1 MVFLTPESPALAGRS
16 GMDPEDL
23 RLLLLVGGDDD
34 SLMRSTRLL
43 FCFEG
48 FNHDRP
54 NGCVRLRGIYLL
66 FLVWVVTN

>member
-1 MVFLTPESPALAGRS
+1 
-16 GMDPEDL
+16 MDPEDL